1 MRQLRHTNPNS
12 MLRYDASD
20 VPAEQITS
28 DLFGQPPE
36 QPSSSKDCGPY
47 EVQQL
52 AHPLKRQA
60 PADFGPH
67 VTKIFSIQF

>member
-1 MRQLRHTNPNS
+1 

-28 DLFGQPPE
+28 DLFGQPSE

-47 EVQQL
+47 
-52 AHPLKRQA
+52 
-60 PADFGPH
+60 
-67 VTKIFSIQF
+67 